1 MYISSLLRADMDT
14 LDLQNPWWKEGC
26 IGEALAPEF
35 HRSAFDEAK
44 NLFELRQI
52 VVITGLRRVGKS
64 TIMYQL
70 IEDQLNSN
78 TDPKHILYFTFDEAV
93 EGLVEVLVSSS
104 SAGSP
109 LAFQAGGASSQT
121 GVLYFNGTAYG
132 TTDKLCKTGATT
144 FFAIHTG
151 SGVLSTGGNGRAWI
165 DGQWTSSL
173 AVQPGWHE
181 VMFAGASSCTVTEP
195 DGQVVVYPSGT
206 VSTVPLIGT
215 LPSSRFELYVPT
227 GGSAGPFLM
236 VFDGS
241 YDRIA

>member
-1 MYISSLLRADMDT
+1 MSRSRGVSTFVATLLLVSISLSLSFVVYEGVSRFAPPQ
-14 LDLQNPWWKEGC
+14 QNVYT
-26 IGEALAPEF
+26 
-35 HRSAFDEAK
+35 
-44 NLFELRQI
+44 NQ
-52 VVITGLRRVGKS
+52 VIQVGG
-64 TIMYQL
+64 
-70 IEDQLNSN
+70 
-78 TDPKHILYFTFDEAV
+78 P
-93 EGLVEVLVSSS
+93 EGLVEVLVNSS